1 MKRIF
6 RWLGRCMAAV
16 WAFLTFC
23 RTAVFNLV
31 FLALVALVLVVVFS
45 DRSARIPDTAAL
57 VLSPSG
63 TIVDQKTE
71 LSWGRQLVD
80 EEGPSETLLQDL
92 LDAVDHAAGD
102 PRIQAIYL
110 DLRRLRNAGLS
121 KLQELGGALRRF
133 RASGKPIIAWSDFFN
148 QRHYYLAAHA
158 DRVYVH
164 PMGGVL
170 LTGLGIYQ
178 NYYRSALDMLRV
190 RFHVFRVGHYKS
202 ALEPVLRDDMSD
214 FDREANTAVLNVLWG
229 AYTADVAGLRGVA
242 PESLDDYVNHLPDHL
257 AASGGDMGALAL
269 KFRLVDGLRT
279 RDELRAELI
288 QLAGEAPRE
297 KTFNQVGFA
306 DYIRTVRASPP
317 AETEADTIGVITAQ
331 GVLLEGTQPAGR
343 IGGDSLSA
351 LIRQARGDKRIRGLV
366 VRIDSPGGSAFAS
379 DQIRRELELAR
390 SAGLPV
396 VVSMS
401 SVAASGG
408 YWIATA
414 ADEIWAAPT
423 SVTGSIG
430 IFSAF
435 PTWEQSLQ
443 SIGIHNDGVGTTL
456 MADAFNPNRPMNP
469 LVARSLEQLMQQGYR
484 VFIDRVAG
492 GRNMTPGAVEK
503 VADGRVWAGRDAVE
517 IGLVDKL
524 GYAREAIASA
534 AQRAGLERYRVEL
547 LEPPLTRR
555 ERLFR
560 QISEWVLRTWPSAG
574 RPLLPPELAW
584 LRAQVSAPLEELLYL
599 KDPSGLYAYCLT
611 CGGL

>member
-1 MKRIF
+1 M
-6 RWLGRCMAAV
+6 
-16 WAFLTFC
+16 
-23 RTAVFNLV
+23 
-31 FLALVALVLVVVFS
+31 
-45 DRSARIPDTAAL
+45 
-57 VLSPSG
+57 
-63 TIVDQKTE
+63 
-71 LSWGRQLVD
+71 
-80 EEGPSETLLQDL
+80 
-92 LDAVDHAAGD
+92 
-102 PRIQAIYL
+102 
-110 DLRRLRNAGLS
+110 
-121 KLQELGGALRRF
+121 
-133 RASGKPIIAWSDFFN
+133 
-148 QRHYYLAAHA
+148 
-158 DRVYVH
+158 
-164 PMGGVL
+164 
-170 LTGLGIYQ
+170 
-178 NYYRSALDMLRV
+178 
-190 RFHVFRVGHYKS
+190 
-202 ALEPVLRDDMSD
+202 EPVLRDDMSD
-214 FDREANTAVLNVLWG
+214 FDREANTAVLNVLWS

-242 PESLDDYVNHLPDHL
+242 PESLDDYINHLPGHL
-257 AASGGDMGALAL
+257 AASSGDMGALAL

-288 QLAGEAPRE
+288 QLAGEDSRG
-297 KTFNQVGFA
+297 KTFNQVGFV
-306 DYIRTVRASPP
+306 DYLKAARTSSL
-317 AETEADTIGVITAQ
+317 AEKEADTIGVIMAQ
-331 GVLLEGTQPAGR
+331 GILLEGTQPAGR

-351 LIRQARGDKRIRGLV
+351 LIRQARGDKRIRALV

-423 SVTGSIG
+423 TITGSIG

-435 PTWEQSLQ
+435 PTWERSLQ

-492 GRNMTPGAVEK
+492 GRNLPADAVEK
-503 VADGRVWAGRDAVE
+503 IADGRVWAGRHAVE

-524 GYAREAIASA
+524 GYGREAIAA
-534 AQRAGLERYRVEL
+534 AAERAGLERYRVEL

-560 QISEWVLRTWPSAG
+560 HINDWVLRTVKGTG

-584 LRAQVSAPLEELLYL
+584 LRTQVPAPLEELLHL
-599 KDPSGLYAYCLT
+599 KDPSRLYAYCLT